1 MDNLQFTFDHALQL
15 TKKMHARYG
24 DGFAR
29 QWKGFTANEI
39 AQEFFEELSNMTPE
53 QISNGIRKMK
63 TYEYAPNVS
72 QFSNWCIGD
81 LKAQWLGANEAW
93 NTARGSIDFNGNELT
108 VVWTKESATAFDSVI
123 HLVRLGDKYQI
134 ADAKKA
140 YVEMYD
146 RLVAES
152 LDRGEKPSYFISQ
165 GDDKEQHK
173 VALREAE
180 SAGLLL
186 SGSTDLLLES
196 HQSPSDAKNE
206 GKKFNSIAQEH
217 IAKLRETLKIKNAPV
232 VVVIDDE
239 KPIGFIQ
246 TENLPEWAD
255 PFDEPEKYK
264 EGLKADGKAI
274 PFVLKNDF

>member
-134 ADAKKA
+134 AEAKKA

-146 RLVAES
+146 RMVAES
-152 LDRGEKPSYFISQ
+152 LERGDKPLYFISQ

>member
-1 MDNLQFTFDHALQL
+1 MTKFTHEDAKRLIDKMRRNYG
-15 TKKMHARYG
+15 KK
-24 DGFAR
+24 FAD
-29 QWKGFTANEI
+29 QWVGVTPDELAEEMVEQYQGLVATDFLRGVDRMKREEWPPTVPAFRSWCEP
-39 AQEFFEELSNMTPE
+39 EF
-53 QISNGIRKMK
+53 NG
-63 TYEYAPNVS
+63 
-72 QFSNWCIGD
+72 
-81 LKAQWLGANEAW
+81 WLGANEAW

-186 SGSTDLLLES
+186 SGSTNLLLES

-206 GKKFNSIAQEH
+206 GEKFNSIAQEH

-232 VVVIDDE
+232 VMIDDE

-274 PFVLKNDF
+274 PFALRNNF

>member
-29 QWKGFTANEI
+29 QWKGFTASEI
-39 AQEFFEELSNMTPE
+39 AQEFFEELTNMTPE
-53 QISNGIRKMK
+53 QIANGIKKMK

-134 ADAKKA
+134 SDAKKA

-217 IAKLRETLKIKNAPV
+217 IAKLRETLKIKNAPL
-232 VVVIDDE
+232 VVIDDE

-274 PFVLKNDF
+274 PFALRNNF

>member
-1 MDNLQFTFDHALQL
+1 MTKFTHEDAKRLIDKMRRNYG
-15 TKKMHARYG
+15 KK
-24 DGFAR
+24 FAD
-29 QWKGFTANEI
+29 QWVGVTPDELAEEMVEQYQGLVATDFLRGVDRMKREEWPPTVPAFRSWCEPESKG
-39 AQEFFEELSNMTPE
+39 
-53 QISNGIRKMK
+53 
-63 TYEYAPNVS
+63 
-72 QFSNWCIGD
+72 
-81 LKAQWLGANEAW
+81 WLGANEAW
-93 NTARGSIDFNGNELT
+93 STARGSIDFNGNELT
-108 VVWTKESATAFDSVI
+108 VVWTKESATAFDSVV

-140 YVEMYD
+140 YVDMYD

-217 IAKLRETLKIKNAPV
+217 IAKLRETLKIKNAPL
-232 VVVIDDE
+232 VVIDDE

-274 PFVLKNDF
+274 PFALRNNF

>member
-29 QWKGFTANEI
+29 QWKGFTASEI
-39 AQEFFEELSNMTPE
+39 AQEFFEELTSMTPE
-53 QISNGIRKMK
+53 QIANGIKKMK

-186 SGSTDLLLES
+186 SGSTDLLLEN

-217 IAKLRETLKIKNAPV
+217 IAKLRETLKIKNAP

-274 PFVLKNDF
+274 PFALRNNF

>member
-108 VVWTKESATAFDSVI
+108 VVWTKESATAFDSVV

-134 ADAKKA
+134 AEAKKA

-146 RLVAES
+146 RMVAES
-152 LDRGEKPSYFISQ
+152 LERGDKPLYFISQ

>member
-108 VVWTKESATAFDSVI
+108 VVWTKESATAFDSVV

-134 ADAKKA
+134 AEAKKA

-146 RLVAES
+146 RMVAES
-152 LDRGEKPSYFISQ
+152 LERGDKPLYFVSH
-165 GDDKEQHK
+165 GNDKEQHK
-173 VALREAE
+173 VALIEAE
-180 SAGLLL
+180 SAGLLS
-186 SGSTDLLLES
+186 SGSSDLLLES

-264 EGLKADGKAI
+264 EGLKADGKAQKMLLSI
-274 PFVLKNDF
+274 G

>member
-39 AQEFFEELSNMTPE
+39 AQEFFEELSSMTPE
-53 QISNGIRKMK
+53 QISNGIKKMK

-72 QFSNWCIGD
+72 QFSNWCTGD

-108 VVWTKESATAFDSVI
+108 VVWTKESATAFDSVA

-134 ADAKKA
+134 AEAKKA

-146 RLVAES
+146 RMVAES
-152 LDRGEKPSYFISQ
+152 IEMGDKPLYFVSH
-165 GDDKEQHK
+165 GNDKEQHK

-180 SAGLLL
+180 SAGLLVT
-186 SGSTDLLLES
+186 GSIDLLLEH
-196 HQSPSDAKNE
+196 HQSPEDAKKE
-206 GKKFNSIAQEH
+206 GQKFNSIAQEH
-217 IAKLRETLKIKNAPV
+217 IAKLRETLKIKNVPGV
-232 VVVIDDE
+232 IIDDE

-246 TENLPEWAD
+246 SENLPEWAD

-274 PFVLKNDF
+274 PSVLKNDF